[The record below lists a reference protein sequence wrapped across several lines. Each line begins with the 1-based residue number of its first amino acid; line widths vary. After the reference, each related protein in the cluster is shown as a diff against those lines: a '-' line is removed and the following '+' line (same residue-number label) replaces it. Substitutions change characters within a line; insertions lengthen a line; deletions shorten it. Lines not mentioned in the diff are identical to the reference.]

1 MKMYSLRKPLQG
13 YHLLNHMTMPLNSRT
28 HSYHNEPR
36 LTHLTPSN
44 IKPAR
49 SSSKNTSRQ
58 RKSPPQNLLKQCPS
72 SLSIGRK
79 LGNYNPAKTTSTS
92 IATQSTM
99 PIPFPSSPTSLTNYE
114 DRQFS
119 SNSTYNG
126 NITMSSSNLKT
137 NGRLPSPPH

>member
-1 MKMYSLRKPLQG
+1 MYSLRKPLQG

-28 HSYHNEPR
+28 HSYPNEPR
-36 LTHLTPSN
+36 LTRLTPSN

-58 RKSPPQNLLKQCPS
+58 RKSPPQNPLKQCPS
-72 SLSIGRK
+72 SLSMGRK
-79 LGNYNPAKTTSTS
+79 LVNYNPAKTTSTS

-99 PIPFPSSPTSLTNYE
+99 SIPFPSSPTSLTNYE